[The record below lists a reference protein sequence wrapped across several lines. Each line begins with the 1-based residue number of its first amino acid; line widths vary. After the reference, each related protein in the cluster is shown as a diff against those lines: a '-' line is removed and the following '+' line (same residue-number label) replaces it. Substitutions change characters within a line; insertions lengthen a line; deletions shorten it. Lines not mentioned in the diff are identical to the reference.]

1 MTLDY
6 VVSALQTANLSYLS
20 RVTGL
25 HYNTIRRI
33 KTGENT
39 NPTTHTVQTLAK
51 HLRRNNN
58 ETLDNQ

>member
-1 MTLDY
+1 MTLEQ
-6 VVSALQTANLSYLS
+6 VVAALQTANLSYLS

-39 NPTTHTVQTLAK
+39 NPTTHTLLTLSK
-51 HLRRNNN
+51 HIRRNAHD
-58 ETLDNQ
+58 T